1 MDKREIARIMNQGAV
16 RPETPRDRAERRAL
30 ETDLADSPLRGRPLE
45 GRLRNFRPDAANY
58 LAALSGP
65 LPWMRRLREI
75 EALTAAYADELA
87 NAWRELAGE
96 CDGDASAFS
105 RRWRAFA
112 AARRFD
118 EINDLIERHNR
129 FYPAEA
135 RLPMDP
141 RTRDFVKINGKPY
154 RREPLDARWVLARFP
169 PALERAAA

>member
-1 MDKREIARIMNQGAV
+1 MNQGAV

-75 EALTAAYADELA
+75 EALTAAYDHELA
-87 NAWRELAGE
+87 AGWRELAVE
-96 CDGDASAFS
+96 YDGDAPAFS
-105 RRWRAFA
+105 RGWRAFA
-112 AARRFD
+112 AKWSFD
-118 EINDLIERHNR
+118 EINDLIDRHNR
-129 FYPAEA
+129 FFPAEA

-141 RTRDFVKINGKPY
+141 RTRDFVKINGRPY
-154 RREPLDARWVLARFP
+154 RREPLDARWILDRFP
-169 PALERAAA
+169 PELELLAAA